1 MELWP
6 ILSVLVILGAAIWL
20 FATEKFPVDLVAI
33 MVLAA
38 LVLCRLVTPV
48 EGVSGFAN
56 PATITVAA
64 MFILSAALAKT
75 GAVAAVG
82 RALAVIGVNQWV
94 LLPATMLVVAGL
106 SAFVNNTACV
116 AILLPVVLA
125 VAAQKNIAP
134 SKLLIPLSFASQFG
148 GVCTLIGTSTNI
160 LVSSMAAQ
168 AGQAPFTMFEMGQLG
183 LILSGAGILYFLVA
197 GQFLLP
203 TAGDT
208 TLTETYQLG
217 GYVTELRVMETSPLV
232 GRTVTEARIGERAE
246 LTVLEVLRGAEKIIA
261 PHDESLRAGDVL
273 LVRGDMKQ
281 VMAFKA
287 AQRLEIAPEFKL
299 ADETLRARDLHLTEA
314 LVAPNSRLVG
324 QTLKEL
330 DFRRQFAAIVLAIH
344 RHGELLRDKLNA
356 VRLQAGDALLLIS
369 AREETARLRAN
380 PGLLVL
386 DRVEEPA
393 LRRRK
398 VPIALLVL
406 GAVVAV
412 AALNVM
418 PIVVAA
424 LLGCMALVLTRCLT
438 LDEAYAAVDWKVI
451 VLLAG
456 VLPLGLALE
465 KTGAAKLLAEQALRI
480 VGWFGPIGALA
491 VVYIVTLL
499 LTEIMSNTA
508 AAAMMVPIGISTA
521 AALDVSARPFLMA
534 VTFAAS
540 VNFATPVGYQTNL
553 MVYTPGG
560 YKFRDYLRV
569 GIPLDILFTALAL
582 YFIPKFWPF

>member
-1 MELWP
+1 MDAWA
-6 ILSVLVILGAAIWL
+6 IASVLVILTAAIWF

-64 MFILSAALAKT
+64 MFILSAGLEKT

-82 RALAVIGVNQWV
+82 RLLTVVGVSPWVI
-94 LLPATMLVVAGL
+94 LLVTMLVVAAL
-106 SAFVNNTACV
+106 SAFINNTACV
-116 AILLPVVLA
+116 AILLPVVLG
-125 VAAQKNIAP
+125 VAAQKKIAP

-160 LVSSMAAQ
+160 LVSSMAVQ
-168 AGQAPFTMFEMGQLG
+168 AGYEPFSMFELGKLG
-183 LILSGAGILYFLVA
+183 LILVGAGILYFLLI
-197 GQFLLP
+197 GQLLLP
-203 TAGDT
+203 TAGDA

-217 GYVTELRVMETSPLV
+217 HYVTELRVMEKSPLI
-232 GRTVTEARIGERAE
+232 GQSVTAARLGEE
-246 LTVLEVLRGAEKIIA
+246 WEILVLEILRDRNKILT
-261 PHDESLRAGDVL
+261 PLEETLQAGDVL
-273 LVRGDMKQ
+273 LVRGHIPQ
-281 VMAFKA
+281 VMKFKA
-287 AQRLEIAPEFKL
+287 ARGMEIAPEFKL
-299 ADETLRARDLHLTEA
+299 ADETLRSRDLRLTEL
-314 LVAPNSRLVG
+314 LVAPSSRLVG

-330 DFRRQFAAIVLAIH
+330 SFRQRYEAIVLAIH
-344 RHGELLRDKLNA
+344 RHGETLREKLNA

-369 AREETARLRAN
+369 SRERAVQLRGQ
-380 PGLLVL
+380 PEFLVL
-386 DRVEEPA
+386 DRFEEPA
-393 LRRRK
+393 LRARK
-398 VPIALLVL
+398 APVALLIL
-406 GAVVAV
+406 GSVVAV
-412 AALNVM
+412 AALNIM

-438 LDEAYAAVDWKVI
+438 LDEAYGAVDWKVI

-465 KTGAAKLLAEQALRI
+465 KTGAAKLLASQALHV

-491 VVYIVTLL
+491 VVYLVTLV

-521 AALDVSARPFLMA
+521 VALGVAPRPFLMA
-534 VTFAAS
+534 VAFAAS

-569 GIPLDILFTALAL
+569 GIPLDVLFTILAL
-582 YFIPKFWPF
+582 WLIPKFWPF